1 MIEII
6 IKPIIS
12 EKMTAITEKCPERY
26 AFQVSPKANKIQI
39 KEAVEKLYGVNVEAV
54 NTINI
59 LPKIKRRWT
68 RAGLIQGSKSQYKKA
83 IVTLRKGQTIDFF
96 SHI

>member
-1 MIEII
+1 MMNII

-12 EKMTAITEKCPERY
+12 EKMTDITEKHPERY

-39 KEAVEKLYGVNVEAV
+39 KKAVEALYDVVVESV
-54 NTINI
+54 NTINVV
-59 LPKIKRRWT
+59 PKVQNRWT
-68 RAGLIQGSKSQYKKA
+68 RAGLIRGRKSTYKKA
-83 IVTLRKGQTIDFF
+83 IVTLRKGDTIDFF

>member
-1 MIEII
+1 MIDII

-12 EKMTAITEKCPERY
+12 EKMAAITEKNPQRY

-39 KEAVEKLYGVNVEAV
+39 KQAIEELYGVNVISV

-59 LPKIKRRWT
+59 TPKIHNRWT
-68 RAGLIQGSKSQYKKA
+68 RHGLISGRKSLYKKA
-83 IVTLRKGQTIDFF
+83 IVTLREGETIDFY

>member
-1 MIEII
+1 MIDVI

-12 EKMTAITEKCPERY
+12 EKMTDITEKLPERY
-26 AFQVSPKANKIQI
+26 AFQVSPNANKFQI
-39 KEAVEKLYGVNVEAV
+39 KKAVEKLYGVKVERV

-59 LPKIKRRWT
+59 VPKKQNRWT
-68 RAGLIQGSKSQYKKA
+68 RAGLIRGRKSHYKKA
-83 IVTLRKGQTIDFF
+83 IVTLRKGDTIDFF